1 MQIQISL
8 TFFKVLSLMIINI
21 FGISLGLHLPVSKSY
36 KNFDE
41 IVLRFCGDSKM
52 LPIDIPD
59 GFRISDYTP
68 KKNFSINYLYRKAG
82 LPLTKKQFNEALY
95 LCIPGGIHLI
105 ENIESKEI
113 VSIMMSRHL
122 SNDDFPF
129 GGRIDWLATDPDYRG
144 LGLGRISAT
153 MALNKLLE
161 RGYQSIWVTTQ
172 SHRQDAIKIFET
184 LGFIKDC

>member
-1 MQIQISL
+1 
-8 TFFKVLSLMIINI
+8 MIINI

-36 KNFDE
+36 KNFNE
-41 IVLRFCGDSKM
+41 TVFRFCGEGQV
-52 LPIDIPD
+52 LPINIPA
-59 GFRISDYTP
+59 GFRISGYTP
-68 KKNFSINYLYRKAG
+68 SNNSSIMHLYEKAG
-82 LPLTKKQFNEALY
+82 LPLTKTQFNEALY

-105 ENIESKEI
+105 ESIETKEI

-172 SHRQDAIKIFET
+172 PHRQDAIKIFEN
-184 LGFIKDC
+184 LGFKKYC